1 MFLEWAGR
9 KVERGRHPFK
19 NTQCSPALQAGAGGG
34 GAGPLPAHQI
44 QECRGLLGAGTSSVV
59 SGLCAEPVGA
69 ILGGPL
75 PPDMKQASL
84 LSPVEKQKSQSRQTP
99 PPTPTR
105 GLVLALLWTYCVTG
119 VGPCS
124 LESLSIKG
132 TTDLA
137 LVTPPTPSPH
147 PGSSLD

>member
-1 MFLEWAGR
+1 M
-9 KVERGRHPFK
+9 GRHPFK
-19 NTQCSPALQAGAGGG
+19 NTHYSPALQAEV

-44 QECRGLLGAGTSSVV
+44 QECRGLLGAATSSVV
-59 SGLCAEPVGA
+59 SGLWAEPVIA

-75 PPDMKQASL
+75 SPDMKQVFLS
-84 LSPVEKQKSQSRQTP
+84 SPVEKQESQGGQT
-99 PPTPTR
+99 PPTPTSTQ
-105 GLVLALLWTYCVTG
+105 GKVLALLWTYCVTG

-137 LVTPPTPSPH
+137 LVTSPTPSPH
-147 PGSSLD
+147 PDSSLDWSWKERS

>member
-1 MFLEWAGR
+1 M
-9 KVERGRHPFK
+9 ERGRHPFK
-19 NTQCSPALQAGAGGG
+19 NTHCSPALQAGV

-44 QECRGLLGAGTSSVV
+44 RECRGLLGAGTSSVV
-59 SGLCAEPVGA
+59 SGLWAEPVIA

-75 PPDMKQASL
+75 PPDMKQTSL
-84 LSPVEKQKSQSRQTP
+84 SSPVEKQESQSIQTP
-99 PPTPTR
+99 PSTPTW
-105 GLVLALLWTYCVTG
+105 GLVLVLLWTYCVTG

-137 LVTPPTPSPH
+137 LVTAPTSSPH
-147 PGSSLD
+147 PDSSLE